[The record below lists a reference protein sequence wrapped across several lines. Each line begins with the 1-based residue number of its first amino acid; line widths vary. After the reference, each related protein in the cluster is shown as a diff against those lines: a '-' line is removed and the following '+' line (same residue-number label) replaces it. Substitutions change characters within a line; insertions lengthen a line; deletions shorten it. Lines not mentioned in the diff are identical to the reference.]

1 MLAILS
7 LVLPSLS
14 RPSLTLDPLIAEARS
29 HANERRTQVAR
40 RSAAALIV
48 GVTLA
53 CVAFLQQLRLVED
66 LSPRQLLV
74 LVLRFVHPWWL
85 YTAILALCLL
95 GAAGT
100 ANVLPTAR
108 RAITSGYAAASALFV
123 AAGLA
128 ALADTKLVYA
138 GIAGTNFGPTNL
150 AVTFLLLGLVS
161 AALALT
167 CWARQRK

>member
-1 MLAILS
+1 MRGVRS
-7 LVLPSLS
+7 SNSGSS
-14 RPSLTLDPLIAEARS
+14 RT
-29 HANERRTQVAR
+29 
-40 RSAAALIV
+40 
-48 GVTLA
+48 
-53 CVAFLQQLRLVED
+53 
-66 LSPRQLLV
+66 SPRQLLV

-108 RAITSGYAAASALFV
+108 RAITSGYAAASACFV

-167 CWARQRK
+167 CWARRAGSTAVRLDGPNRE